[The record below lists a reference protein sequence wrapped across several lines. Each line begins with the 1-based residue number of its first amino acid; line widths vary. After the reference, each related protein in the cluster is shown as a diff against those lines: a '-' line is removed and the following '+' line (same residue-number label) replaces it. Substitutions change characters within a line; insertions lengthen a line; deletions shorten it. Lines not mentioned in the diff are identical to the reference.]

1 MLKKPELQQQE
12 FELVSIESLV
22 PEKHLL
28 RKVDG
33 AVDFGFIRERVKHLY
48 CEDNGRPALDPVVL
62 FKLLLLGYLYGVR
75 SERQLMREVEV
86 NVAYRWFL
94 GLRLRDKVPDASTLS
109 QNRRRRFAESTI
121 YQEIFDQI
129 VLLAV
134 NRGLASG
141 AVLYTDSTHL
151 KANANKNKFDLE
163 QVQVKPQEYLA
174 ALDAAVSE
182 DRAAHGKAPLK
193 DKPGEH
199 GSEPESRS
207 IKVSRTDKD
216 SGYMVRDGKPKGFF
230 YLDHRTVDGRHA
242 IITDT
247 YATPATVH
255 DSVPY
260 LGRLDRQRQR
270 FGFTIRAA
278 GVDAGYAAAAITQG
292 LEERNIYAVI
302 GYRTPTHRDGY
313 FYKREFRYDEK
324 LDVYICPNGQLL
336 GYRTTNREGYR
347 QYHSDPE
354 QCRNCPVRNKC
365 TQSANSTKVVTR
377 HVWEA
382 SRERTDQH
390 RLNRVGKRIYK
401 RRKET
406 VERSF
411 ADAKQL
417 HGHRYARMRGLAKVQ
432 QQCLLAATAQNIK
445 KIALLLSRMGP
456 DTPFTVLTTLMD
468 AYQSQLQRYQNFA
481 KNLIANP

>member
-1 MLKKPELQQQE
+1 MLKKLEAQQQE
-12 FELVSIESLV
+12 LEMVSVESLV
-22 PEKHLL
+22 PSEHLL
-28 RKVDG
+28 RKVDRT
-33 AVDFGFIRERVKHLY
+33 VDFGFIRDRVKHLY

-75 SERQLMREVEV
+75 SERQLIREVEV

-94 GLRLRDKVPDASTLS
+94 GLKLRDKVPDASTLS
-109 QNRRRRFAESTI
+109 QNRRRRFSESTI
-121 YQEIFDQI
+121 YQEIFDEI

-134 NRGLASG
+134 KKGLASG
-141 AVLYTDSTHL
+141 SVLYTDSTHL
-151 KANANKNKFDLE
+151 KANANKNKFDLAE
-163 QVQVKPQEYLA
+163 VEVKPQEYLA
-174 ALDAAVSE
+174 ALDRAITE
-182 DRAAHGKAPLK
+182 DRAAHGKAPFK
-193 DKPGEH
+193 ERPEA
-199 GSEPESRS
+199 EPETRQ
-207 IKVSRTDKD
+207 IKLSRTDQD

-247 YATPATVH
+247 HVTPANVH

-260 LGRLDRQRQR
+260 LGRLDRQRER
-270 FGFTIRAA
+270 FGFDIRAV

-292 LEERNIYAVI
+292 LEERNIYGVI

-313 FYKREFRYDEK
+313 FYKREYQYNEK

-336 GYRTTNREGYR
+336 NYRTTNREGYR

-354 QCRNCPVRNKC
+354 QCANCPVRQKC
-365 TQSANSTKVVTR
+365 TQSSNATKVVTR

-382 SRERTDQH
+382 SRERMDQH
-390 RLNRVGKRIYK
+390 RLSRVGKRIYK

-411 ADAKQL
+411 ADGKQL
-417 HGHRYARMRGLAKVQ
+417 HGHRYARMRGLTRVQ

-445 KIALLLSRMGP
+445 KIALLISRIGP
-456 DTPFTVLTTLMD
+456 NMPPSLFQALVNAYIGLLHRYKQLM
-468 AYQSQLQRYQNFA
+468 
-481 KNLIANP
+481 ANPIHSK

>member
-1 MLKKPELQQQE
+1 MLKKAEAQQQE
-12 FELVSIESLV
+12 LEWVSIESLV

-28 RKVDG
+28 RKIG
-33 AVDFGFIRERVKHLY
+33 AVVDFSFIRERVKHLY

-109 QNRRRRFAESTI
+109 QNRRRRFSESTI
-121 YQEIFDQI
+121 YQEIFDHI
-129 VLLAV
+129 VELAV
-134 NRGLASG
+134 SRGLASG

-151 KANANKNKFDLE
+151 KANANKNKFDVAE
-163 QVQVKPQEYLA
+163 VAVKPREYLD
-174 ALDAAVSE
+174 ALDTAIAE
-182 DRAAHGKAPLK
+182 DRAEHGKKPLK
-193 DKPGEH
+193 ASDA
-199 GSEPESRS
+199 EPESKQ
-207 IKVSRTDKD
+207 IKVSRTDAD
-216 SGYMVRDGKPKGFF
+216 AGYMVREGKPKGFF

-247 YATPATVH
+247 HVTPASVH

-260 LGRLDRQRQR
+260 MGRLDRQRER
-270 FGFTIRAA
+270 FGFDIRAV
-278 GVDAGYAAAAITQG
+278 GVDAGYAAAAITRG
-292 LEERNIYAVI
+292 LEERNIYGVI

-324 LDVYICPNGQLL
+324 LDVYLCPNGQKLN
-336 GYRTTNREGYR
+336 YRTTNREGYR
-347 QYHSDPE
+347 QYHSDAE
-354 QCRNCPVRNKC
+354 ECRHCPVRHKC
-365 TQSANSTKVVTR
+365 TQSSNATKVVTR
-377 HVWEA
+377 HVWES
-382 SRERTDQH
+382 SRERMDQH
-390 RLNRVGKRIYK
+390 RLSRVGKRIYK

-432 QQCLLAATAQNIK
+432 QQCLLAAAAQNIK
-445 KIALLLSRMGP
+445 KIALLLTRTGANMPLPALSA
-456 DTPFTVLTTLMD
+456 LLSS
-468 AYQSQLQRYQNFA
+468 YIHQLRRYQRLFA
-481 KNLIANP
+481 TFAIQN

>member
-1 MLKKPELQQQE
+1 MLKNPEAEQE
-12 FELVSIESLV
+12 ELELVSITSLV
-22 PEKHLL
+22 PSGHLL
-28 RKVDG
+28 RKIDG
-33 AVDFGFIRERVKHLY
+33 TVDFRFIRERVKHLY

-94 GLRLRDKVPDASTLS
+94 GLKLRDKVPDASTLS
-109 QNRRRRFAESTI
+109 QNRRRRFSESTI
-121 YQEIFDQI
+121 YQEIFDEI

-134 NRGLASG
+134 NKGLASG
-141 AVLYTDSTHL
+141 TVLYTDSTHL
-151 KANANKNKFDLE
+151 KANANKNKYDLAE
-163 QVQVKPQEYLA
+163 VQVKPQEYLQ
-174 ALDAAVSE
+174 ALEAAVAE
-182 DRAAHGKAPLK
+182 DRAAHGKRPLK
-193 DKPGEH
+193 EPPAT
-199 GSEPESRS
+199 EPETKE

-247 YATPATVH
+247 HVTPANVH
-255 DSVPY
+255 DSAPY
-260 LGRLDRQRQR
+260 LGRLDRQRER
-270 FGFTIRAA
+270 FGFTIRAV

-292 LEERNIYAVI
+292 LEERNIYGVI

-313 FYKREFRYDEK
+313 FYKREYRYDEK

-336 GYRTTNREGYR
+336 TYRTTNREGYR
-347 QYHSDPE
+347 QYHSDSE
-354 QCRNCPVRNKC
+354 QCRSCPVRHKC
-365 TQSANSTKVVTR
+365 TGSANATKVVTR
-377 HVWEA
+377 HVWES
-382 SRERTDQH
+382 SRERMDQH
-390 RLNRVGKRIYK
+390 RLHRVGKRIYK

-417 HGHRYARMRGLAKVQ
+417 HGHRYARMRGLTRVQ

-456 DTPFTVLTTLMD
+456 QAPLLLLQALVS
-468 AYQSQLQRYQNFA
+468 AYNGQLRRYQQLA
-481 KNLIANP
+481 TANSD